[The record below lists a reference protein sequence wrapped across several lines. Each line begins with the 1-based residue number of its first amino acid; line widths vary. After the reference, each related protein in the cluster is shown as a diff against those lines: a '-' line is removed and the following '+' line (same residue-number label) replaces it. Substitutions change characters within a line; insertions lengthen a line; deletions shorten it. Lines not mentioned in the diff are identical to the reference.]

1 MFNRPHPWR
10 APLRRRPSQASRQA
24 PTGRRSP
31 RGLALALLLLATAA
45 PAAEPKLQ
53 PKALEILK
61 AASARLA
68 AAKTMRFT
76 AVATYES
83 PSRYDVPLAYTVR
96 SDVTLQRPDKLRVL
110 TPGDGKPS
118 DFYYNGKTMT
128 AWSPE
133 QKLLA
138 VADAPPTI
146 DGVLKAAYAEAAIYF
161 PFVDVLVADPYKDL
175 ADGLEIAFV
184 IGQSHVVGGTT
195 TDIIAI
201 ADKNTFA
208 QLWIGA
214 DDHLPRRIRAVY
226 GSDPARLRHD
236 VEFSNWQID
245 GKVPADTFTAPSP
258 AGATRIGFARPDPK
272 FPPGVTL
279 GPTPTAAAKQ

>member
-1 MFNRPHPWR
+1 MINRSQLWR
-10 APLRRRPSQASRQA
+10 VPLRRRSLPACRRTPSGLR
-24 PTGRRSP
+24 PR
-31 RGLALALLLLATAA
+31 RGLALALLLLATTA
-45 PAAEPKLQ
+45 PAAETKLQ

-83 PSRYDVPLAYTVR
+83 PSRYGVPLAYTVR

-118 DFYYNGKTMT
+118 DFYYDGKTMT

-146 DGVLKAAYAEAAIYF
+146 DGVLRAAYDQAAIYF

-184 IGQSHVVGGTT
+184 IGQSRVVGGTT
-195 TDIIAI
+195 TDMIAI
-201 ADKNTFA
+201 ADTNTFA

-214 DDHLPRRIRAVY
+214 ADHLPRRIRAVY
-226 GSDPARLRHD
+226 GNDPARLRHD
-236 VEFSNWQID
+236 VEFSDWQID
-245 GKVPADTFTAPSP
+245 VVVPADTFTAPAP
-258 AGATRIGFARPDPK
+258 AGATRIGFARPDPQ

-279 GPTPTAAAKQ
+279 GPTPTAATTK